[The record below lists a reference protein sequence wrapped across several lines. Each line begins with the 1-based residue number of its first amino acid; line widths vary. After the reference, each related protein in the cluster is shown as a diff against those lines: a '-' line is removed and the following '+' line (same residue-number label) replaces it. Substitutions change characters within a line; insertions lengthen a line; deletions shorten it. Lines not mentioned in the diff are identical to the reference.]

1 MRVIYIYWNINK
13 IKSYDRL
20 FNFVIGGRGIGKT
33 YACKM
38 QGLLNYFNNGEQ
50 FIYLR
55 RYKEELKPLKNGKF
69 FDAIRDNF
77 PDYEFKTN
85 GELLQLRPAVSE
97 GEKNENKWKTCGYL
111 INLSTALTKKSVD
124 YPQVT
129 MIIYDEFIIPKGFI
143 HYLPNEVESFLD
155 FYETVARL
163 RDNVVVYFLSNS
175 ISLFNPYFIYLKI
188 KAPEPGKFYK
198 TKSLVV
204 EMCDMEEFKQKKRQT
219 KFGQLIEGT
228 KYADYAI
235 DNEFYM
241 DDNKF
246 IAVKTEKSRYFCTIV
261 YMRKRIGIWVDYRE
275 GKWYCSRHVDNSCRL
290 IYAITTSDHSINTL
304 CTVIAKPAQLKAVV
318 KAYALGVLFFENQE
332 IKGYMQEVLQIIK

>member
-1 MRVIYIYWNINK
+1 M
-13 IKSYDRL
+13 
-20 FNFVIGGRGIGKT
+20 IGGRGIGKT

-38 QGLLNYFNNGEQ
+38 QGLLNYFNKGEQ

-69 FDAIRDNF
+69 FDAIQDKF

-85 GELLQLRPAVSE
+85 GEMLQLRPTVPE
-97 GEKNENKWKTCGYL
+97 GEKNENKWETCGYL

-175 ISLFNPYFIYLKI
+175 ISSFNPYFIYFKI

-228 KYADYAI
+228 KYSNYAI

-241 DDNKF
+241 DDSKF
-246 IAVKTEKSRYFCTIV
+246 IAGKTEKSRYFCTIV
-261 YMRKRIGIWVDYRE
+261 YLNKRIGIWVDYRE
-275 GKWYCSRHVDNSCRL
+275 GKWFCSRHVDNSCRL
-290 IYAITTSDHSINTL
+290 TYAITTSDHDINTL
-304 CTVIAKPAQLKAVV
+304 YTAITKPAQLKAVT
-318 KAYALGVLFFENQE
+318 KAYALGVLFFESQE
-332 IKGYMQEVLQIIK
+332 IKGYMQEILQLIK